1 MELSVWWLKI
11 FWVFASVSSFVLD
24 VFHQRDL
31 ALISEEVSRIC
42 EEGRAL
48 TRQQPQAGGSVA
60 HRLDEL
66 ESFWTGIR
74 VKASQR
80 RGRLG
85 QAEEVQKYF
94 SHWAELM

>member
-1 MELSVWWLKI
+1 M
-11 FWVFASVSSFVLD
+11 
-24 VFHQRDL
+24 FHQRDL
-31 ALISEEVSRIC
+31 VLISEEVSRLC

-48 TRQQPQAGGSVA
+48 SRQQPQAGGSVA

-66 ESFWTGIR
+66 ESFWTSIQE
-74 VKASQR
+74 KASQR

-94 SHWAELM
+94 SHWTELM